1 MKNLFK
7 KVILIVL
14 SLIMVVGVVA
24 CDTSNTVG
32 GIKMEDPKGTITP
45 SLSPWEEELD
55 TTHEINVTP
64 GTKDLVVNGQTE
76 YKIVVPENPAN
87 KETTYG
93 ATEIS
98 QFLLQSTNA
107 YFEVISDTDLSY
119 DANSKYISV
128 GDTNLIE
135 KAGIEVDRKAL
146 TRSGYTILTKGNSVF
161 IIGGGDFGTLWGCY
175 EFLKHEINWETYT
188 QEETVFDKTPSLKL
202 HEYDIVDIPDFTY
215 RISTQGWSLN
225 DSTTRQR
232 MRHNN
237 WSGTTAKIWM
247 GPDDV
252 PWHNTFHY
260 LPPAKWQASHPKW
273 YSTDGKQLCFNAR
286 GDEAEAEAMFQEFKK
301 SFIGVVN
308 ANPTIDNITITQM
321 DVNVWCSCEACTAK
335 LQKYGTDGADIVHFC
350 NKVSVALEE
359 YFEANNID
367 RQVNICFFAYH
378 RTTEAPVVKND
389 ITGAWEPIDE
399 SVICRPNVYC
409 FYAPIR
415 ADYLR
420 DFYDPANLG
429 YKETMD
435 KWCTLAPHMYLW
447 VYSTRFPDYFAPYN
461 NLNQMQENYILA
473 KAHDVMYIFDQQQ
486 HNNSYATDWA
496 FLKGYLQ
503 SKLQWDVK
511 ANKAELIENF
521 MNNVY
526 KDAAEP
532 MKKALNL
539 YNSWF
544 EYLKTEKNLPGP
556 YSNDIVKT
564 QYWPKGV
571 VDTMLGYFDEAYAAI
586 EHYKNSDPILYDR
599 LYDRICIETFVY
611 RLMDIKLYSTYYSD
625 DEMYE
630 LKYSFQQD
638 VTRIGISNYNEG
650 GSISDFWEGWL
661 E

>member
-1 MKNLFK
+1 MKKLFK
-7 KVILIVL
+7 SFVLILMSIV
-14 SLIMVVGVVA
+14 MVFGVVA
-24 CDTSNTVG
+24 CDTSNTIG
-32 GIKMEDPKGTITP
+32 GVKMEDPKGTITP

-64 GTKDLVVNGQTE
+64 GTKDFVVNGQTE
-76 YKIVVPENPAN
+76 YKLVIPDAPAN

-93 ATEIS
+93 ASEIS
-98 QFLLQSTNA
+98 QFMLLSSGA
-107 YFEVISDTDLSY
+107 IIEVVSDKDLSY
-119 DANSKYISV
+119 DAESKYISV

-135 KAGIEVDRKAL
+135 KAGITVDRKAL
-146 TRSGYTILTKGNSVF
+146 TRSGYTIISKGNSVF

-188 QEETVFDKTPSLKL
+188 QNETVYDINSNVKL

-237 WSGTTAKIWM
+237 WSGANAKIWM
-247 GPDDV
+247 GPDNV
-252 PWHNTFHY
+252 PWHNTFHF

-273 YSTDGKQLCFNAR
+273 YSTDGQQLCFNAH
-286 GDEAEAEAMFQEFKK
+286 GDEQEAELMFKEFMR
-301 SFIGVVN
+301 SFINVVN
-308 ANPTIDNITITQM
+308 ANPDIDNITITQM
-321 DVNVWCSCEACTAK
+321 DVNVWCRCDTCT
-335 LQKYGTDGADIVHFC
+335 QKFNHYKTDGADIVQFC

-359 YFEANNID
+359 YFTENNID

-378 RTTEAPVVKND
+378 KTTDAPVVKNET
-389 ITGAWEPIDE
+389 TGEWEPIDS
-399 SVICRPNVYC
+399 SVICRDNVYC

-415 ADYLR
+415 ADYIR
-420 DFYDPANLG
+420 DFYDPANIA

-435 KWCTLAPHMYLW
+435 KWCVLSPHMYLW
-447 VYSTRFPDYFAPYN
+447 VYSTRFPDYFDPYN
-461 NLNQMQENYILA
+461 CLNQMQENYILA
-473 KAHDVMYIFDQQQ
+473 KAHDVSYIFDQQQ

-511 ANKAELIENF
+511 ANKAQLIENF

-544 EYLKTEKNLPGP
+544 EYLKTERNLPGP
-556 YSNDIVKT
+556 YSNDITKT
-564 QYWPKGV
+564 EYWPKGV
-571 VDTMLGYFDEAYAAI
+571 IDTMNGYFEEAYKAI
-586 EHYKNSDPILYDR
+586 EHYKNSDPALYSK
-599 LYDRICIETFVY
+599 LYDRICIETLVY
-611 RLMDIKLYSTYYSD
+611 RLMDIRLYATAYSD
-625 DEMYE
+625 DEMYR
-630 LKYSFQQD
+630 LKYSFKED
-638 VTRIGISNYNEG
+638 CMRIGISHYNEG
-650 GSISDFWEGWL
+650 GPIAGMWEGWL
-661 E
+661 